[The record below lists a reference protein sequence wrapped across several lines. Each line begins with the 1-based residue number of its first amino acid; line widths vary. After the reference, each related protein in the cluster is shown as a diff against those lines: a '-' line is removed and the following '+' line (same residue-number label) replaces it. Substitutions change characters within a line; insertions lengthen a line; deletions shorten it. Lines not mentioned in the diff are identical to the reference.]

1 MPLFDGFKNSALIQ
15 KTALELKQLQVE
27 RDKAIAELATKLA
40 VMRSNLMYLDEQID
54 ENSTAIKELTD
65 KENSTHKLVNK
76 RLASPI
82 EENNAKV
89 ELLNQKI
96 ELSKNSITQI
106 AITRGIQIL
115 TEEE

>member
-1 MPLFDGFKNSALIQ
+1 
-15 KTALELKQLQVE
+15 
-27 RDKAIAELATKLA
+27 
-40 VMRSNLMYLDEQID
+40 
-54 ENSTAIKELTD
+54 
-65 KENSTHKLVNK
+65 VNK